1 MFCTQ
6 CGQQVGDHD
15 KFCSRCGA
23 ILRSVSPAQP
33 TQVIKPVAVIPPA
46 SKYYGAPIKRKLTP
60 ADLQSIQLMLGQLQ
74 DSAVLLN
81 TTVKPDVFFKR
92 LNFTIDLLLDLQ
104 CYERHKIFTSLP
116 SKDVQRILDNLEAT
130 VDDFID
136 RAVAA
141 NNQKVASLK
150 TEKARV
156 RNRKD
161 FAIKLIAA
169 FDCAHTFWT
178 GSFSQSRVYPHYT
191 GPLFTPN
198 NYRRVQDIYDSLDNL
213 GLE

>member
-1 MFCTQ
+1 MYCYNCSTK
-6 CGQQVGDHD
+6 VGDYD
-15 KFCSRCGA
+15 NFCVHCGA
-23 ILRSVSPAQP
+23 ILRTVSPIAP
-33 TQVIKPVAVIPPA
+33 APVVKSVAVIPPA

-60 ADLQSIQLMLGQLQ
+60 ANLQSIQLKLGQLQ

-116 SKDVQRILDNLEAT
+116 SKDVQKILDNLETT

-136 RAVAA
+136 RAVVA

-150 TEKARV
+150 TEKARI

-161 FAIKLIAA
+161 FAIKLITA

-198 NYRRVQDIYDSLDNL
+198 NYQRVQAIYDSLDSSV
-213 GLE
+213 LE